1 MKITRDTIYRALKT
15 FIQSALAYITVNVM
29 YVNFSGSRLEDK
41 TAILGLLVATLSA
54 GFAGIMN
61 LEKEDEDDI

>member
-15 FIQSALAYITVNVM
+15 FIQSALAYMTVNVM
-29 YVNFSGSRLEDK
+29 YVNFSGNKLEDK